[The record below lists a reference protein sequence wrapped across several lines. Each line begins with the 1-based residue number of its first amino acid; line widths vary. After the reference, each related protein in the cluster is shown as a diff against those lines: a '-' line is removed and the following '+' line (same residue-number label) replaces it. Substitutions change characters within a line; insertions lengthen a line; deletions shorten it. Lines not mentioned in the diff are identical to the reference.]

1 MRKALE
7 TFPALIPRGQVELKL
22 RAMVGVSG
30 FSYAGWKGNFY
41 PENLKSEEFLSY
53 YSQRLKSVEIRSS
66 FYAHPGIAM
75 VKSWASKT
83 GATFRCSCK
92 APRQI
97 THILKLGKG
106 SVEATERLGITL
118 RSRGE
123 KNGPILFQLP
133 PYSKQELKLLEDF
146 LTSTSKIGERVFE
159 FRHESWLNDP
169 TYTTLEKHDADF
181 CIAETED
188 MKPVFKVTGKTPY
201 FRLRRE
207 SYDAKMIDDWTGKIK
222 ETSRGRE
229 SVYVYLRHDEN
240 GDNAARAL
248 KILESLA

>member
-1 MRKALE
+1 
-7 TFPALIPRGQVELKL
+7 
-22 RAMVGVSG
+22 MVGVSG

-41 PENLKSEEFLSY
+41 PEDMKSEEFLSY
-53 YSQRLKSVEIRSS
+53 YSQRLNTVEINSS
-66 FYAHPGIAM
+66 FYAPPSLAM

-83 GATFRCSCK
+83 RDNFKFSFK

-118 RSRGE
+118 RSLGE

-133 PYSKQELKLLEDF
+133 PYSKQDLKLLEDF

-159 FRHESWLNDP
+159 FRHESWLNDA
-169 TYTTLEKHDADF
+169 TYTTLE
-181 CIAETED
+181 I
-188 MKPVFKVTGKTPY
+188 FKVTGKTPY

-222 ETSRGRE
+222 ETSKGRE

-240 GDNAARAL
+240 GDNAAKAL